1 MGFYNIGT
9 VLDIDEDFLDSV
21 VEKYKNRNNKS
32 GTGFS
37 ETEGKGGELASEQM
51 KELELEMISSD
62 AVARRGS
69 IFSMNNLHEIEFT
82 DFLVL
87 QKIIPR
93 IFILET

>member
-1 MGFYNIGT
+1 
-9 VLDIDEDFLDSV
+9 
-21 VEKYKNRNNKS
+21 
-32 GTGFS
+32 
-37 ETEGKGGELASEQM
+37 M